1 MEFYREVAVTTIDV
15 LLLKKKMTIKHL
27 PKYCSSITE
36 VCSESG
42 GTGEIYCI
50 WGGFTVQRVELKY
63 GVCFLLLNCPHA
75 LTWSITQK
83 EDTGALIVHCTIA
96 ENESEQE
103 FVESIYEFVTA
114 WCDGL
119 TDTLLTA

>member
-1 MEFYREVAVTTIDV
+1 
-15 LLLKKKMTIKHL
+15 
-27 PKYCSSITE
+27 
-36 VCSESG
+36 
-42 GTGEIYCI
+42 
-50 WGGFTVQRVELKY
+50 
-63 GVCFLLLNCPHA
+63 
-75 LTWSITQK
+75 
-83 EDTGALIVHCTIA
+83 VHCTIA